1 MSGIT
6 ARFWR
11 EAPQRYRGEAAK
23 SKVTGKTF
31 FPPRLVEPGNGNRE
45 FVPTKLNYE
54 GTLLTYTIIRV
65 APRGFERNSPYALG
79 VVELDG
85 GGRIT
90 AQVSDTPLD
99 KIQIGMKVRVEFRKI
114 NDDSEEG
121 LHLYGYKVVP
131 V

>member
-11 EAPQRYRGEAAK
+11 EAPQRYRGEAGK
-23 SKVTGKTF
+23 SKVTGKTY

-45 FVPTKLNYE
+45 FTPTKLNYE
-54 GTLLTYTIIRV
+54 GKLLTYTIIRV

-79 VVELDG
+79 VIELQG

-90 AQVSDTPLD
+90 AQIADTPLD
-99 KIQIGMKVRVEFRKI
+99 KIQIGMALRVEFRKI
-114 NDDSEEG
+114 IDDSPEG

-131 V
+131 A

>member
-1 MSGIT
+1 MAGTT
-6 ARFWR
+6 ARNWR
-11 EAPQRYRGEAAK
+11 ESPQRYRGEAAK
-23 SKVTGKTF
+23 SPKTGKVF
-31 FPPRLVEPGNGNRE
+31 FPPRLVEPGNGNRQ
-45 FVPTKLNYE
+45 FTPVKLNYD

-79 VVELDG
+79 VVELEG

-90 AQVSDTPLD
+90 TQIADMPLD

-121 LHLYGYKVVP
+121 IHLYGYKVVP
-131 V
+131 A